1 MHSVVLHIVDDL
13 CALYGRFFSLCSFL
27 VLSMAFSFD
36 FQIISRTDVPGISLV
51 IAQNEDAF
59 SYLTEE
65 EDLAYLSDGSV
76 PLATDNIGDFISDAE
91 HAHLCS
97 TLV

>member
-1 MHSVVLHIVDDL
+1 MQST
-13 CALYGRFFSLCSFL
+13 
-27 VLSMAFSFD
+27 FD
-36 FQIISRTDVPGISLV
+36 FQIISHTDVPGISLV

-76 PLATDNIGDFISDAE
+76 PLDTDKIGDFISDAE

-97 TLV
+97 HLV

>member
-1 MHSVVLHIVDDL
+1 
-13 CALYGRFFSLCSFL
+13 
-27 VLSMAFSFD
+27 MAISCD
-36 FQIISRTDVPGISLV
+36 FQIIAHTDVPGISLV

-76 PLATDNIGDFISDAE
+76 PLDTDKVGDFISDAE
-91 HAHLCS
+91 HCHFCS
-97 TLV
+97 ALV